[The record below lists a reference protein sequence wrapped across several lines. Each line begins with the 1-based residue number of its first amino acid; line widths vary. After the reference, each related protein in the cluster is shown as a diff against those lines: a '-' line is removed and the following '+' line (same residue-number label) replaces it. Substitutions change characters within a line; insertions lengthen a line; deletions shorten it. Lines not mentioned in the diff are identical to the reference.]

1 MKKFIFIIFALLAFG
16 FVQAQNGKSL
26 TFTPATNDS
35 LVGAVTKYCTLSTP
49 ITGKW
54 TGSIEIF
61 LDQSVVGTDS
71 CWVTIEGSQNNSTWY
86 VLNNLGTPMLSGT
99 AAVRSGQ
106 YRVSTTAGDAAIMW
120 NFAYVLPPYVRIK
133 VQHYVATASVKITR
147 ASIYLKR

>member
-1 MKKFIFIIFALLAFG
+1 MAVLAFG
-16 FVQAQNGKSL
+16 FTQAQNGKSM

-35 LVGAVTKYCTLSTP
+35 IVGAATKYCTLASA

-71 CWVTIEGSQNNSTWY
+71 CWVTVEGSQNNSTWY
-86 VLNNLGTPMLSGT
+86 VLNNLGTPMLYGT

-147 ASIYLKR
+147 ATIYLKR